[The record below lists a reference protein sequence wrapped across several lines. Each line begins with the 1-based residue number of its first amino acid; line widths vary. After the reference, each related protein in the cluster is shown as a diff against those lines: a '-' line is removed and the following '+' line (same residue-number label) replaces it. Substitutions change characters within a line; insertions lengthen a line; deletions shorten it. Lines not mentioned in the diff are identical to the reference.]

1 MIESLMGTNTTPK
14 NYYTFFVFYTFTVE
28 GSTEVQSGNYMGNV
42 EMDLELTYGC
52 MKVFLDNYIAEL
64 NKTRTT
70 AIEKW
75 LAVNIRWKEIS
86 VITFQ
91 NTK

>member
-1 MIESLMGTNTTPK
+1 
-14 NYYTFFVFYTFTVE
+14 
-28 GSTEVQSGNYMGNV
+28 MGNV